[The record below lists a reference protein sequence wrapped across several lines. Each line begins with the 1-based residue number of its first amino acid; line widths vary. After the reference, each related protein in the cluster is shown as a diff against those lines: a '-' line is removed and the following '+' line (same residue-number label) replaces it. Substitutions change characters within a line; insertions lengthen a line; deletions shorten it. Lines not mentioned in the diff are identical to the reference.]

1 MGTCTMKQLR
11 GSSSICCRSSP
22 SPVGPRSF
30 VYSIVFFAYIECITY
45 CHTKV
50 HMISSL
56 IFLACGTARMMFLLE
71 CMGQE
76 ASLIH
81 YLQSY
86 IIIFKLVLLMQ
97 EILHHLG
104 CIKPYE
110 YWDIYYINW
119 CSIPSIDSI
128 IPTFEANSID
138 SGDTVMK
145 KPAL

>member
-1 MGTCTMKQLR
+1 
-11 GSSSICCRSSP
+11 
-22 SPVGPRSF
+22 
-30 VYSIVFFAYIECITY
+30 
-45 CHTKV
+45 
-50 HMISSL
+50 
-56 IFLACGTARMMFLLE
+56 
-71 CMGQE
+71 
-76 ASLIH
+76 
-81 YLQSY
+81 
-86 IIIFKLVLLMQ
+86 MQ

>member
-1 MGTCTMKQLR
+1 
-11 GSSSICCRSSP
+11 
-22 SPVGPRSF
+22 
-30 VYSIVFFAYIECITY
+30 
-45 CHTKV
+45 
-50 HMISSL
+50 
-56 IFLACGTARMMFLLE
+56 MMFLLE
-71 CMGQE
+71 CMGKE
-76 ASLIH
+76 ASLLH

-104 CIKPYE
+104 FIKPYE

-119 CSIPSIDSI
+119 CSIPSINSI